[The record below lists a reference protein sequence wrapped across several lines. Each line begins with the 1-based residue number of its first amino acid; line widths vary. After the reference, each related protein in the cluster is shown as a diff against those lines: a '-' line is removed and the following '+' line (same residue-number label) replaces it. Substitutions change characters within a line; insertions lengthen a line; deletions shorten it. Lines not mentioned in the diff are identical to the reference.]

1 MKLAE
6 SKSHVIILF
15 NYSEI
20 GNERIFN
27 MDALNY
33 FVVNKLNV
41 FASRF
46 CFNDDVIML
55 IMNCRKQYKW
65 KRGLSGN
72 VWY

>member
-15 NYSEI
+15 NYYEI

-27 MDALNY
+27 MNTLNC

-41 FASRF
+41 FALRF
-46 CFNDDVIML
+46 FLKIM
-55 IMNCRKQYKW
+55 M
-65 KRGLSGN
+65 
-72 VWY
+72 